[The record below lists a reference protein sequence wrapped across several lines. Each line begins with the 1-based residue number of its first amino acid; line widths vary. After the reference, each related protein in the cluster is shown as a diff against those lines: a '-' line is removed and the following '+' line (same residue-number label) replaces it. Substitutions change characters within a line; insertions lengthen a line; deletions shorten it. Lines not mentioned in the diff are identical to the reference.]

1 MTERATSGG
10 NGGMGV
16 TGARLAVFGAAL
28 LFSTGGAAVK
38 ATTFDA
44 WQVTAFRCAIAAVAL
59 AVLVPG
65 AHRYLSRRA
74 WLVGLAYAATM
85 ILYVASNKHTT
96 AANAIFLQSTAPLYI
111 LLLSPRLL
119 GERVHRS
126 DLAWMALIGV
136 GLAAFFVGDQQA
148 FATAPNPGLG
158 NALGAVSGATW
169 ALTILGLRWLGS
181 TPEPEPPGTARAGA
195 ARAGAARAGEARAGR
210 ARPGGPGAAAAIA
223 GNAIAFFVCLPWALP
238 IGPATAVDWLAV
250 GHLGI
255 FQIGL
260 AYALLTRGIER
271 LPALEASLLLLLEP
285 AASPLWAWLLH
296 DEVPGAWAWAGG
308 ALILAATVGKAAT
321 AETRRRR
328 ALPGPG

>member
-1 MTERATSGG
+1 MSDRATSGG

-38 ATTFDA
+38 ATSFDA
-44 WQVTAFRCAIAAVAL
+44 WQVTAFRCAIAAAAL

-74 WLVGLAYAATM
+74 WLVGVAYAATM

-136 GLAAFFVGDQQA
+136 GLAAFFVGDQRA
-148 FATAPNPGLG
+148 FATAPNPVMG

-181 TPEPEPPGTARAGA
+181 TPEPERPGSARTGRARPGA
-195 ARAGAARAGEARAGR
+195 A

-223 GNAIAFFVCLPWALP
+223 GNAIAFCVCLPWALP
-238 IGPATAVDWLAV
+238 VGPGTATDWLAV
-250 GHLGI
+250 GHLGV

-328 ALPGPG
+328 ALRRPG

>member
-1 MTERATSGG
+1 MSERATSGG

-44 WQVTAFRCAIAAVAL
+44 WQVTAFRCAIAAAAL

-65 AHRYLSRRA
+65 AYRYLSRRA

-136 GLAAFFVGDQQA
+136 GLAAFFVGDQPA

-158 NALGAVSGATW
+158 NVLGAVSGATW

-181 TPEPEPPGTARAGA
+181 TPEPEPPVP
-195 ARAGAARAGEARAGR
+195 ARAGR
-210 ARPGGPGAAAAIA
+210 ARPAGPRAAARPGGPGAAAAIA
-223 GNAIAFFVCLPWALP
+223 GNAVAFFVCLPWALP
-238 IGPATAVDWLAV
+238 VGPSTATDWLAV
-250 GHLGI
+250 GHLGV

-308 ALILAATVGKAAT
+308 ALIFAATVGKAAT
-321 AETRRRR
+321 AEARRRR
-328 ALPGPG
+328 ARRRAG

>member
-1 MTERATSGG
+1 MSERETSGG
-10 NGGMGV
+10 NGMGV

-28 LFSTGGAAVK
+28 LFSTGGAAIK

-44 WQVTAFRCAIAAVAL
+44 WQVTAFRCAIAAAAL

-65 AHRYLSRRA
+65 AYRYLSRRA
-74 WLVGLAYAATM
+74 WLVGIAYAATM
-85 ILYVASNKHTT
+85 ILYVAANKHTT

-126 DLAWMALIGV
+126 DLAWMALIGL
-136 GLAAFFVGDQQA
+136 GLAAFFVGDSRT
-148 FATAPNPGLG
+148 FATAPDPALG
-158 NALGAVSGATW
+158 NALGAVSGVTW

-181 TPEPEPPGTARAGA
+181 TPEPERAGRAGA
-195 ARAGAARAGEARAGR
+195 RGP

-223 GNAIAFFVCLPWALP
+223 GNALAFLVCLPWALP
-238 IGPATAVDWLAV
+238 VGPATATDWLAV
-250 GHLGI
+250 GHLGV

-271 LPALEASLLLLLEP
+271 VPALEASLLLLLEP
-285 AASPLWAWLLH
+285 AASPLWAWLFH

-308 ALILAATVGKAAT
+308 ALILAATVGKAVT

-328 ALPGPG
+328 ARRKPT